1 MKGRRDQLLQIWLY
15 WGMRN
20 SCLKSQDGKNVWVA
34 FEIRELKRFS
44 IVCGLFGSIF
54 LKNLNR
60 ITLAVKTLILQLL
73 IIAYYV
79 NIYIYIY
86 IHILHIYIIYIYIYI
101 YIYKTVLFF
110 LSWRHIYM
118 YIYIYIFSLPR
129 ITCWKKVSN
138 RNTRPMSE
146 ICSKLTTKSPKGR

>member
-1 MKGRRDQLLQIWLY
+1 M
-15 WGMRN
+15 
-20 SCLKSQDGKNVWVA
+20 KSQDGKNVWVA

-101 YIYKTVLFF
+101 KLCYFFCHEDIYIC
-110 LSWRHIYM
+110 I
-118 YIYIYIFSLPR
+118 YIYIY
-129 ITCWKKVSN
+129 
-138 RNTRPMSE
+138 
-146 ICSKLTTKSPKGR
+146 SPCRE